1 MNFKNI
7 YSKGKEAYKLTM
19 LGVDFYNKHKEEI
32 DTITSQVKKFF
43 KEIKKSWDNYW
54 NNFDIIDTT
63 NLIKDIDIDYN
74 EVVEWIAD
82 KHVVTTKEVRE
93 TFKVN
98 PIEALLV
105 LRQLE
110 NNHLVTKE
118 ANKIGSFIVINDEDM
133 SA

>member
-1 MNFKNI
+1 MDYKKI
-7 YSKGKEAYKLTM
+7 YLKGKEAYRLAM
-19 LGVDFYNKHKEEI
+19 LGRDFYKKHEEEI
-32 DTITSQVKKFF
+32 KVISSQVKKFF
-43 KEIKKSWDNYW
+43 NSIKKDWDHYW
-54 NNFDIIDTT
+54 NNFDVIDTT

-82 KHVVTTKEVRE
+82 KHVVTTKEVGE

-110 NNHLVTKE
+110 NNHLVVKE
-118 ANKIGSFIVINDEDM
+118 INKTGSFLVLSKDM
-133 SA
+133 GA